1 MTTPS
6 FLARPLYQ
14 SAHVRLTAVDID
26 NDPQVEEPWWLDL
39 DYAQISSDSQA
50 APKSAVELKKYYREV
65 MKEADEKRQSFVYA
79 IRAVDDNALLGM
91 LRIPD
96 VIWVDGVAQLVIS
109 IPANSRGAA
118 YLPEVLELAL
128 TYLFEELNLYRVSV
142 ELAEYDPA
150 LPVYEAAG
158 FTREVTMRSYR
169 YRNGRMW
176 DVYLYG
182 MLQRE
187 YFARQGGA
195 A

>member
-1 MTTPS
+1 MTNPS
-6 FLARPLYQ
+6 FLTRPLYQ

-158 FTREVTMRSYR
+158 FTREVTMRRYR
-169 YRNGRMW
+169 FRNGRMW